1 MIDLFRSIWSR
12 VRKWSSTVSYFWSH
26 NDPADCFLLMDTM
39 LLLAGVQS
47 GLNQKRTST
56 LIVRYLSNG
65 LFAFIS
71 IILILQVWSDTQEG
85 WSDVTL
91 KINSL
96 LKITTIVMSCLKVL
110 MINHFREPAQNL
122 KNFILSQTVTS
133 GFKSTDDL
141 DRRKFNSIALRML
154 RAMFALLIAD
164 LILLSFPNQTMDNA
178 FRMPPLLLQH
188 MGKFSLRILCSFF
201 VCALPLVFVPRYFTH
216 LSCMG
221 ILIMGMRMKLQ
232 MLAHRFRR
240 ITHLPVVNAK
250 YNLEQIND
258 ELREILNQH
267 MEYMGCFKMLA
278 NMVGTAFLLTH
289 YYSLLN
295 IGALVYMWHTMGFN
309 GFSMVYL
316 LTFIALLFE
325 YYIWCRLVDSFQE
338 VADSIGQL
346 VYEICVY
353 MPHNADH
360 HSEYHQ
366 LRTSLIIIW
375 INNAKAYT
383 VSCYGLLK
391 VSTLAFV
398 DMVDITYTVLMFLIN
413 MIDH

>member
-1 MIDLFRSIWSR
+1 
-12 VRKWSSTVSYFWSH
+12 
-26 NDPADCFLLMDTM
+26 
-39 LLLAGVQS
+39 
-47 GLNQKRTST
+47 
-56 LIVRYLSNG
+56 
-65 LFAFIS
+65 
-71 IILILQVWSDTQEG
+71 
-85 WSDVTL
+85 
-91 KINSL
+91 
-96 LKITTIVMSCLKVL
+96 
-110 MINHFREPAQNL
+110 
-122 KNFILSQTVTS
+122 
-133 GFKSTDDL
+133 
-141 DRRKFNSIALRML
+141 
-154 RAMFALLIAD
+154 
-164 LILLSFPNQTMDNA
+164 
-178 FRMPPLLLQH
+178 
-188 MGKFSLRILCSFF
+188 
-201 VCALPLVFVPRYFTH
+201 
-216 LSCMG
+216 
-221 ILIMGMRMKLQ
+221 
-232 MLAHRFRR
+232 
-240 ITHLPVVNAK
+240 
-250 YNLEQIND
+250 
-258 ELREILNQH
+258 
-267 MEYMGCFKMLA
+267 MLA

-325 YYIWCRLVDSFQE
+325 YYIWCRLVDSFQD

-353 MPHNADH
+353 MPHSPDH
-360 HSEYHQ
+360 HSEYRQ